1 MGARARIEEDFP
13 DVMEQVIVIDITE
26 DIPNDGVQFH
36 PSIPADMQDKIVNA
50 LLKIITTD
58 EGNEA
63 LKKAY
68 DWDALEKHGDSF
80 YDPFRQVLQ
89 ASGLSIEELN
99 K

>member
-1 MGARARIEEDFP
+1 
-13 DVMEQVIVIDITE
+13 MEKVVVIAVTT

-36 PSIPADMQDKIVNA
+36 PDVPADIVDKVVAA
-50 LLKIITTD
+50 LLEIAASD
-58 EGNEA
+58 EGKEA
-63 LKKAY
+63 LKVAY
-68 DWDALEKHGDSF
+68 QWNALEVHDDTF